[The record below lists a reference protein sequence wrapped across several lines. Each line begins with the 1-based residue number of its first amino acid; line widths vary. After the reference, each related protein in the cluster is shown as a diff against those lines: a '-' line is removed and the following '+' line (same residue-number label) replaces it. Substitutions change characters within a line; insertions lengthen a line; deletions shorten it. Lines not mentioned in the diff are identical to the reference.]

1 MAQQVIDIG
10 NGANDGTGDTISVAG
25 AKINNNFSDV
35 YDFDVVNSDISFL
48 DNTIRTKSSNA
59 DLVLLASGT
68 GSIVFPAIRIND
80 NNIEAT
86 RTNDDIRIIPHGTGK
101 VTIANVG
108 FSAGTTISS
117 DDSSLI
123 NINENLNVDGT
134 LNVEGTLTSSGTI
147 SGGTGS
153 TIGTLTLA
161 NGSITDS
168 SGAISFGN

>member
-10 NGANDGTGDTISVAG
+10 NRANDGTGDTISVAG
-25 AKINNNFSDV
+25 AKINNNFGDV
-35 YDFDVVNSDISFL
+35 YDFNNVKSDVQFL

-59 DLVLLASGT
+59 DLVLRASGT

-123 NINENLNVDGT
+123 NINENLIVDGT
-134 LNVEGTLTSSGTI
+134 LNVEGTLTSSGAI
-147 SGGTGS
+147 SGATGS

-161 NGSITDS
+161 N
-168 SGAISFGN
+168 

>member
-101 VTIANVG
+101 VTCVKGGLEIENKARKDWTVMANAAAVVY
-108 FSAGTTISS
+108 
-117 DDSSLI
+117 L
-123 NINENLNVDGT
+123 NKRQEN
-134 LNVEGTLTSSGTI
+134 
-147 SGGTGS
+147 
-153 TIGTLTLA
+153 
-161 NGSITDS
+161 
-168 SGAISFGN
+168 